1 MVDDLDFDRLDG
13 PPPAHFDCGR
23 DDQNLFLHQRAWLD
37 QQALLSTTYLLKD
50 GWSLAAFVTLC
61 MSGVS
66 LHRHERGPAI
76 RYQDVGALKLAQ
88 LGVDQSFQ
96 RRGLGRDAVAFVIE
110 LARSSSKN
118 FGCRYVI
125 LDAQPELESWYFD
138 LGFVRNELQQERRT
152 MDAIAHGRSPKQLAV
167 SMRFDIRNHAS

>member
-1 MVDDLDFDRLDG
+1 MVDDLIFDRLDG
-13 PPPAHFDCGR
+13 PPPAQFDCGR
-23 DDQNLFLHQRAWLD
+23 DDQNVFLRQRAWLD

-76 RYQDVGALKLAQ
+76 RYQDIGALKLAQ
-88 LGVDQSFQ
+88 LGVDRSFQ
-96 RRGLGRDAVAFVIE
+96 HRGIGGDAVAFVIE
-110 LARSSSKN
+110 LARTSSKS

-125 LDAQPELESWYFD
+125 LDAQPELEPWYSE
-138 LGFVRNELQQERRT
+138 LGFVRNHLQQERRIV
-152 MDAIAHGRSPKQLAV
+152 DAISHGRAPERLAV
-167 SMRFDIRNHAS
+167 SMRYDIQEHAG